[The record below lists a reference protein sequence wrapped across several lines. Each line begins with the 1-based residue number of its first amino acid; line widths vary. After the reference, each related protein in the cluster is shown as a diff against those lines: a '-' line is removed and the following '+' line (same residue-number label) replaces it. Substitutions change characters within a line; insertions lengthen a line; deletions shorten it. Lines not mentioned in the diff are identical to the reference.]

1 MNKNLKPCW
10 LQGRRENKVSIY
22 LNNKP
27 LEQVNNIVYLGFIL
41 DSKLNFRE
49 YNMHITG
56 KCNKLIHALAK
67 SANLG
72 WGLNHEALHTI
83 YKGAV
88 LPLMLYGAPIWI
100 GAIGKKCNKIVY
112 SRVQWLMN
120 IKIAKA
126 YRTTSNEV
134 LCILT

>member
-1 MNKNLKPCW
+1 
-10 LQGRRENKVSIY
+10 
-22 LNNKP
+22 
-27 LEQVNNIVYLGFIL
+27 
-41 DSKLNFRE
+41 
-49 YNMHITG
+49 MHITG